1 MNTLARFRSAILV
14 LSIPALWLGSF
25 TFSVQLDHAQLS
37 DEFTFIPV
45 SIHASQSA
53 DYGVDTSGDK
63 FAPVDEDIFRDVLE
77 DNEDNEDNEETG
89 QPAPPSKE
97 ERDDDGSSGDQE
109 PARGHGRGN
118 AWGHSKGKGPKK

>member
-1 MNTLARFRSAILV
+1 MNALLRFRSAILV

-25 TFSVQLDHAQLS
+25 TFSIQLDHAKLS

-53 DYGVDTSGDK
+53 DYSADPSGDK
-63 FAPVDEDIFRDVLE
+63 FAPVDEDIFRDVL
-77 DNEDNEDNEETG
+77 EDNEDNEETG